1 MPKTEK
7 IPKAEENLTI
17 SGLLNQLFPE
27 AIKFL
32 MMKRQMRDQKAEFP
46 LPKKYH
52 KIMEEFNKGD
62 IPPPLDF
69 FTGGQNL
76 ELQNTNIQLRID
88 QESIDFFTFLQLEM
102 CKQLLLRNNFF
113 LPGRLH

>member
-1 MPKTEK
+1 
-7 IPKAEENLTI
+7 
-17 SGLLNQLFPE
+17 
-27 AIKFL
+27 
-32 MMKRQMRDQKAEFP
+32 MKRQMRNQKAEFP
-46 LPKKYH
+46 LPKYH
-52 KIMEEFNKGD
+52 NIMEELNKGD
-62 IPPPLDF
+62 IPPQLDF

-88 QESIDFFTFLQLEM
+88 RDSIDFFTFLQLEM

>member
-1 MPKTEK
+1 
-7 IPKAEENLTI
+7 
-17 SGLLNQLFPE
+17 
-27 AIKFL
+27 
-32 MMKRQMRDQKAEFP
+32 
-46 LPKKYH
+46 
-52 KIMEEFNKGD
+52 MEELNKGD
-62 IPPPLDF
+62 NPPQLDF

-88 QESIDFFTFLQLEM
+88 QESIDFFTFLQLKM

>member
-7 IPKAEENLTI
+7 TPKAEENLTI

-32 MMKRQMRDQKAEFP
+32 MMKRQMTNQKAEFP
-46 LPKKYH
+46 LPKYH

-62 IPPPLDF
+62 IPPQLDF

-76 ELQNTNIQLRID
+76 ELQNTAEN
-88 QESIDFFTFLQLEM
+88 
-102 CKQLLLRNNFF
+102 
-113 LPGRLH
+113 

>member
-7 IPKAEENLTI
+7 IPKTEENLTI

-27 AIKFL
+27 AIKYL
-32 MMKRQMRDQKAEFP
+32 MMKRQMRNQKAEFP
-46 LPKKYH
+46 LPKYH
-52 KIMEEFNKGD
+52 KIMEELNKGN
-62 IPPPLDF
+62 IPPQLDF